1 MEMQAIIDD
10 KGFSL
15 LISKDGMQNEE
26 EFASKSSIQ
35 ELTLTD
41 VGKKAGNALN
51 DISTLATKLE
61 PEEEMKFI

>member
-1 MEMQAIIDD
+1 MQAIIDD
-10 KGFSL
+10 KDFSL
-15 LISKDGMQNEE
+15 LISKDGMQKEE

-41 VGKKAGNALN
+41 VGNKAGNALY

-61 PEEEMKFI
+61 PEEEMKYI

>member
-10 KGFSL
+10 KDFSL

-41 VGKKAGNALN
+41 VGNKAGNALN

-61 PEEEMKFI
+61 PEEEMKYI